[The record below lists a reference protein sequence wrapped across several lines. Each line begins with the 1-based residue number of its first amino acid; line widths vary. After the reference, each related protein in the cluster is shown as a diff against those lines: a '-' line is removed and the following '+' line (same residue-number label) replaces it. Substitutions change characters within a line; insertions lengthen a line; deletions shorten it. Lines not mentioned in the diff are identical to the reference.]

1 MTPEIPDPLAD
12 LAGLEG
18 VGSAVM
24 AARDAVDAVLRDRGR
39 RRVTPDQQADALIR
53 AAHASAALGD
63 VEDVDHGL
71 RDQGGWEAGAVRL
84 YLELVDLAGLIR
96 VSPGQAIARAH
107 AVLARGLLPD
117 DDLGRIRSDP
127 AVADRMA
134 SLGRL
139 LTTPTKAPVIVIAA
153 VAHAE
158 LITVAPFVAGNGIVA
173 RAVEHM
179 IIIDGDLDRPPVTVP
194 ELGHQQSGVNYRQA
208 LDSYRSGS
216 VQGVREWL
224 LHVAAVVTRGAELS
238 PLSPVRRR
246 SPQQQPTDQDTDSG
260 RT

>member
-1 MTPEIPDPLAD
+1 M
-12 LAGLEG
+12 
-18 VGSAVM
+18 M

-39 RRVTPDQQADALIR
+39 RRVTPAQQADALVR
-53 AAHASAALGD
+53 AARASAALGD
-63 VEDVDHGL
+63 AEDVDHGL
-71 RDQGGWEAGAVRL
+71 PGRQGWEAGTVRL

-107 AVLARGLLPD
+107 AVLGRGVLPD
-117 DDLGRIRSDP
+117 DDLGRIRVDP

-139 LTTPTKAPVIVIAA
+139 LTAPTKAPVIVTAA

-158 LITVAPFVAGNGIVA
+158 LITVAPFLAGNGIVA

-179 IIIDGDLDRPPVTVP
+179 IMIDGDLDSPPVTVP
-194 ELGHQQSGVNYRQA
+194 ELGHQQSGVNYRRA
-208 LDSYRSGS
+208 LDGYRSGS
-216 VQGVREWL
+216 VQGVRDWL
-224 LHVAAVVTRGAELS
+224 LYVAAVVTRGAELS
-238 PLSPVRRR
+238 PLSPVGRQPAQRRADR
-246 SPQQQPTDQDTDSG
+246 DADPR